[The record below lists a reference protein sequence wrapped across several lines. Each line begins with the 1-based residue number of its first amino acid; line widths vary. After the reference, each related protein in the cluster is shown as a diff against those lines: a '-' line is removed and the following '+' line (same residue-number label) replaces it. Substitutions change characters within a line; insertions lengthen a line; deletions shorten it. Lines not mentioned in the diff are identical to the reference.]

1 MDTYKND
8 YLNLLIAM
16 QLITEK
22 NNVGEKT
29 FEMLASKGL
38 EKAFHLKKN
47 EEEKENE
54 IMEQ

>member
-22 NNVGEKT
+22 YNVGEKT

-38 EKAFHLKKN
+38 EKAFHLKMN
-47 EEEKENE
+47 
-54 IMEQ
+54 